1 MNQKHGNPKKP
12 PGACRQIHERM
23 VWKPAVLRTQIS
35 WAKRARKSKRFEAD
49 WKMEYLVP
57 WYHLKRCS
65 KPHFPILSPLE
76 WQFYG
81 VIPLCQTHPEDHM
94 YPFHLSAMLMI
105 GGWIIFHSLAKQLFF
120 LDKGKFQKPESDDVR
135 CWIFKKCR
143 GCPWVFFGCP
153 KPTTK
158 QWLMQ
163 YWAYWV
169 DDITHLKSSR
179 MVGRCW

>member
-1 MNQKHGNPKKP
+1 MNQQHGNPNEP

-35 WAKRARKSKRFEAD
+35 WAKRTRKSKRFEVD

-76 WQFYG
+76 WKFYG
-81 VIPLCQTHPEDHM
+81 VIPLCIQTHPEDHK

-105 GGWIIFHSLAKQLFF
+105 GGWIIFHSLAKQFF
-120 LDKGKFQKPESDDVR
+120 FWTKTRSKNQRVTMLGAGSSKNAEDVHESESWLPEANNETMADAILSLLS
-135 CWIFKKCR
+135 W
-143 GCPWVFFGCP
+143 WH
-153 KPTTK
+153 
-158 QWLMQ
+158 
-163 YWAYWV
+163 Y
-169 DDITHLKSSR
+169 SS
-179 MVGRCW
+179 